1 MTYTYLLAGEDL
13 ELAESE
19 LKGFLES
26 QDIKEELMRFKR
38 LAETEKEPTQLK
50 RLALTHEV
58 GEKILELDRENIE
71 DLNTDFQPEGSFSVR
86 AEFLEDIN
94 EDKEDIEKSLGEKF
108 SNTHNSVD
116 LESPETELKAYVGEE
131 KIIVSEIIENINRGL
146 FEKRAN
152 QKRPFSSP
160 ISLDPVL
167 ARVLVNL
174 SGLKPNEQV
183 LDPFCGTGG
192 ILIEAGLC
200 GIGVN
205 GFDLQSEMVKGCR
218 ENLEEYGLIN
228 HNIKQKDISEILEE
242 DLTKIDALVTD
253 LPYGKSSKKTEKVV
267 EEFLKVLDDFEG
279 RAVFM
284 YNENQLGD
292 YESEFSVYVH
302 KNLTRHIFI
311 V

>member
-26 QDIKEELMRFKR
+26 QDIDEIKCFDR
-38 LAETEKEPTQLK
+38 LAETEKEPVQLK

-58 GEKILELDRENIE
+58 GEKIFEIDREDIE
-71 DLNTDFQPEGSFSVR
+71 DFNEDFQPEGSFSVR
-86 AEFLEDIN
+86 AEFLGNIN
-94 EDKEDIEKSLGEKF
+94 EDKESIEKSLGEKF
-108 SNTHNSVD
+108 SNKNNSVD
-116 LESPETELKAYVGEE
+116 LESPETELKAYVSEE
-131 KIIVSEIIENINRGL
+131 RILVSKIIENINRGL

-174 SGLKPNEQV
+174 SGLKPGEQV

-205 GFDLQSEMVKGCR
+205 GFDLQSEMIKGCR

-228 HNIKQKDISEILEE
+228 HNIKQKDISEIHEE
-242 DLTKIDALVTD
+242 DLTKMNALVTD
-253 LPYGKSSKKTEKVV
+253 LPYGKSSKKTEKAV
-267 EEFLKVLDDFEG
+267 EEFLEVIDGFKGSV
-279 RAVFM
+279 VFM
-284 YNENQLGD
+284 YNEDQLGD